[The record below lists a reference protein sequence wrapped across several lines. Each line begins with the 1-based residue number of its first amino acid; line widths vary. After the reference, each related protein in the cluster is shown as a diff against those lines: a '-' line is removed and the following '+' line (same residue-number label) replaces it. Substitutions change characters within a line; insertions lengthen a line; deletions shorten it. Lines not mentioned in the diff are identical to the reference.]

1 MKNERMKLIANLVW
15 YSGIA
20 VSSILLIV
28 IVMMNLA
35 AKRVIKNEFFNTPIT
50 VTVNDYSYKLGV
62 HFFEVRRFGSMS
74 SRYVNQELGFFFA
87 KENPFFDEAIKE
99 LYNYDYRRIRND
111 YSSERLKTIAE
122 RKLETPFAKPFFYDL
137 NPLRIS
143 SYEYVPEVLYGFS
156 IMLIMVLTFFL
167 IIIRNLK
174 LLINN
179 YASEGSFTNENATL
193 VKFIGFYFLIGELIR
208 VAIVYWINSAIA
220 KTEWVNS
227 VQQSYSLS
235 VNSFN
240 YALIFA
246 GIVLLVISKILASAA
261 IIKQENDLTV

>member
-1 MKNERMKLIANLVW
+1 MKNGKMKLIATLVW
-15 YSGIA
+15 YGGLA
-20 VSSILLIV
+20 VSSVLLIA

-35 AKRVIKNEFFNTPIT
+35 AKGVVKNIFFSTPIT

-62 HFFEVRRFGSMS
+62 HYFEVRRFDSMS
-74 SRYVNQELGFFFA
+74 IRYVNQELGNFFA

-99 LYNYDYRRIRND
+99 LYHYDYSRIRND

-122 RKLETPFAKPFFYDL
+122 RKLEAPFAKPFFYDL
-137 NPLRIS
+137 SPLRIS
-143 SYEYVPEVLYGFS
+143 SYEYIPEVLYGFS
-156 IMLIMVLTFFL
+156 IMLIMMLTFFL
-167 IIIRNLK
+167 IIIRNLR

-179 YASEGSFTNENATL
+179 CVSEGSFTNENATL

-227 VQQSYSLS
+227 VRQSYSLS
-235 VNSFN
+235 VDSFN

-246 GIVLLVISKILASAA
+246 GIVLLVISRIIASAS